1 MKNYRP
7 VLPEHSPPRKV
18 VEVLATDDDDR
29 SKGNGPSFTFRMDPN
44 AQDVIRASFKVN
56 SEHFRTWKLQ
66 IKLNYWEN

>member
-1 MKNYRP
+1 M
-7 VLPEHSPPRKV
+7 
-18 VEVLATDDDDR
+18 EVLATDDDDR

-66 IKLNYWEN
+66 INNLKRNREIVENVEKKQCVVHF